1 MDSST
6 RAELIRQ
13 GNQAFNAGD
22 YSKARDLFT
31 RANYKDGLIRLGDY
45 YMYER
50 RLPLLAYGYYR
61 RAGAEAKVADLH
73 RRMIGAL
80 GEWQGRDKLR
90 PESVASLGLGQRANV
105 QVDSSGMIPISV
117 APELRAEA
125 LRILSGASR

>member
-1 MDSST
+1 M
-6 RAELIRQ
+6 RADLIRQ

-31 RANYKDGLIRLGDY
+31 RANYRDGLIRLGDY

-80 GEWQGRDKLR
+80 GEWLGRDKLR

-125 LRILSGASR
+125 LRILSSGGR